1 MRKIIIVTAL
11 LAAALVTAGCD
22 METTADPN
30 ISASPSTSKSD
41 KSGKDSK
48 GGKDGKDGASADG
61 LHTVVYTVTG
71 PSSALITY
79 STPSGQEQ
87 DNGADLPWKKKFKA
101 KGGEFLSV
109 SAQNSGSGTITC
121 EITVDGKVVKRARSK
136 GSYAVVSCDS
146 MLGL

>member
-1 MRKIIIVTAL
+1 MRKIITIVTAL
-11 LAAALVTAGCD
+11 LATALVTAGCT

-30 ISASPSTSKSD
+30 ISASPSTG
-41 KSGKDSK
+41 KSGKDDK
-48 GGKDGKDGASADG
+48 GGKDDTSADG